1 MQTIYLDISNKG
13 VVPTVYAKQNDVG
26 RKFAVILTDSG
37 LPYIPEIGSV
47 FSVWYK
53 GASGEGNYTDIGNK
67 SAFSLNGNKVE
78 VEMIVQMLSAHG
90 DGILCLTL
98 NSPDG
103 NQISSWNIPYMCEM
117 VPGSESEKA
126 EEYYTA
132 FSKAVEE
139 LPYPDETL
147 SISGKAADSAAVGK
161 SLAKKADISYTK
173 KICNPHNLLD
183 NSDFRNPVNQ
193 RGLANYTK
201 TADTGYTVDRWIKR
215 GDTNTPLTVSD
226 GCVSL
231 TRTSDTAYTAI
242 KQELDPDRY
251 THAGKTV
258 TAVVKVQS
266 VSGSA
271 VLRITGGNASAYDSG
286 VYASVDISSAGI
298 FTVSTTFPKT
308 LQYHMCGVTVALM
321 SKGATINLEWVALYE
336 GEYTTSTI
344 PEYQPKG
351 YAAEL
356 LECMRYFIRFG
367 KTAQNNHIGYA
378 QAATANVANAVI
390 AIPVPMRIYNP
401 TVIVGGTLSL
411 RTGAVDINVTSE
423 STNSASSGPFIYM
436 TLNATGLTSG
446 GNYAV
451 RLTFGTLDLSADL

>member
-193 RGLANYTK
+193 RGQESYS
-201 TADTGYTVDRWIKR
+201 GSYFFCVDRW
-215 GDTNTPLTVSD
+215 
-226 GCVSL
+226 CVSSDAAITDSGL
-231 TRTSDTAYTAI
+231 TCSGGNFLLQRMQLKNLPIGRYTGAVCTADGTIVCGSVDFTASGSPEMIASENGIAMFLQKLTSDTV
-242 KQELDPDRY
+242 QFVLNSGDQ
-251 THAGKTV
+251 KT
-258 TAVVKVQS
+258 
-266 VSGSA
+266 
-271 VLRITGGNASAYDSG
+271 
-286 VYASVDISSAGI
+286 
-298 FTVSTTFPKT
+298 
-308 LQYHMCGVTVALM
+308 
-321 SKGATINLEWVALYE
+321 WVWAALYA
-336 GEYTTSTI
+336 GEYTAATL
-344 PEYQPKG
+344 PEYRCKG
-351 YAAEL
+351 YGAEL
-356 LECMRYFIRFG
+356 AECQRYYQVRS
-367 KTAQNNHIGYA
+367 ANN
-378 QAATANVANAVI
+378 I
-390 AIPVPMRIYNP
+390 A
-401 TVIVGGTLSL
+401 
-411 RTGAVDINVTSE
+411 AVDMRPTMRLSSPTITS
-423 STNSASSGPFIYM
+423 
-436 TLNATGLTSG
+436 ATGG
-446 GNYAV
+446 YV
-451 RLTFGTLDLSADL
+451 YSADL

>member
-13 VVPTVYAKQNDVG
+13 VVSTVYAKQNDVG

-67 SAFSLNGNKVE
+67 SAFSFNGNKVE

-193 RGLANYTK
+193 RGFSSYTGGR
-201 TADTGYTVDRWIKR
+201 AYCVDRWQMESANGASWLHNDGANKWVALYPGAFIAQPIPEKEMFLWKTMTLAFADQSGYVR
-215 GDTNTPLTVSD
+215 CMSGKIVLVTSD
-226 GCVSL
+226 GAIHSDALFEDEYFQAFIQNATGLPSL
-231 TRTSDTAYTAI
+231 YFYIVNKSSEAMGI
-242 KQELDPDRY
+242 KW
-251 THAGKTV
+251 A
-258 TAVVKVQS
+258 
-266 VSGSA
+266 
-271 VLRITGGNASAYDSG
+271 
-286 VYASVDISSAGI
+286 
-298 FTVSTTFPKT
+298 
-308 LQYHMCGVTVALM
+308 
-321 SKGATINLEWVALYE
+321 ALYE
-336 GEYTTSTI
+336 GEYTAETL
-344 PEYQPKG
+344 PPYVPKG
-351 YAAEL
+351 YVAEL
-356 LECMRYFIRFG
+356 AECMRYYQIRSTNNVAAVDMRPPMRL
-367 KTAQNNHIGYA
+367 TAPTISSVTDGYA
-378 QAATANVANAVI
+378 
-390 AIPVPMRIYNP
+390 Y
-401 TVIVGGTLSL
+401 
-411 RTGAVDINVTSE
+411 
-423 STNSASSGPFIYM
+423 
-436 TLNATGLTSG
+436 
-446 GNYAV
+446 
-451 RLTFGTLDLSADL
+451 SADL

>member
-103 NQISSWNIPYMCEM
+103 NQISSWNIPYICEM

-132 FSKAVEE
+132 FSKAVEK
-139 LPYPDETL
+139 LPYPDKTL
-147 SISGKAADSAAVGK
+147 SIEGKAADAAAVGEA
-161 SLAKKADISYTK
+161 LAKKADISYTK
-173 KICNPHNLLD
+173 KIGNPYNLLD

-193 RGLANYTK
+193 RGRTSYT
-201 TADTGYTVDRWIKR
+201 DTGYTIDRWMQWIETGGGSTTVHDGYISVAFENHGTFSQRVKKSVLDSSKTYTLTIKIHN
-215 GDTNTPLTVSD
+215 GEAIASCPAYIGYGENFDIITIIDSKNT
-226 GCVSL
+226 
-231 TRTSDTAYTAI
+231 
-242 KQELDPDRY
+242 
-251 THAGKTV
+251 TV
-258 TAVVKVQS
+258 T
-266 VSGSA
+266 
-271 VLRITGGNASAYDSG
+271 
-286 VYASVDISSAGI
+286 DI
-298 FTVSTTFPKT
+298 
-308 LQYHMCGVTVALM
+308 
-321 SKGATINLEWVALYE
+321 EWVALYE
-336 GEYTTSTI
+336 GEYTAETL

-351 YAAEL
+351 YGAEL
-356 LECMRYFIRFG
+356 LECMRYYEEMTITSGVIPAVMWNGELFHCVFG
-367 KTAQNNHIGYA
+367 IPFTARKRISSPTITFVGLQPDGTSQFVCNAGVITVTSFTVLQTTDYAIG
-378 QAATANVANAVI
+378 ATAKFSGVLSAPAFGWVD
-390 AIPVPMRIYNP
+390 
-401 TVIVGGTLSL
+401 TFKVIV
-411 RTGAVDINVTSE
+411 
-423 STNSASSGPFIYM
+423 
-436 TLNATGLTSG
+436 
-446 GNYAV
+446 
-451 RLTFGTLDLSADL
+451 SADL

>member
-139 LPYPDETL
+139 LLYPDKTL
-147 SISGKAADSAAVGK
+147 SIEGKAADAAAVGEA
-161 SLAKKADISYTK
+161 LAKKADISYTK
-173 KICNPHNLLD
+173 KICNTHNLLD
-183 NSDFRNPVNQ
+183 DSDFTNLVAQAGIGGNH
-193 RGLANYTK
+193 G
-201 TADTGYTVDRWIKR
+201 TVAYAADRWILDS
-215 GDTNTPLTVSD
+215 GTVSYSA
-226 GCVSL
+226 GVGL
-231 TRTSDTAYTAI
+231 TLNGTIQQKLEYPPTGETSAFVGMA
-242 KQELDPDRY
+242 
-251 THAGKTV
+251 
-258 TAVVKVQS
+258 
-266 VSGSA
+266 SGSA
-271 VLRITGGNASAYDSG
+271 SISYTDGAVTIKSSGGVLKWAALYSG
-286 VYASVDISSAGI
+286 VYSA
-298 FTVSTTFPKT
+298 
-308 LQYHMCGVTVALM
+308 
-321 SKGATINLEWVALYE
+321 ATM
-336 GEYTTSTI
+336 
-344 PEYQPKG
+344 PEYHPKG
-351 YAAEL
+351 YTAEL
-356 LECMRYFIRFG
+356 LECRRYYRKIDAGNYFSGVATGSNKMASFMLQHEQKMR
-367 KTAQNNHIGYA
+367 T
-378 QAATANVANAVI
+378 T
-390 AIPVPMRIYNP
+390 P
-401 TVIVGGTLSL
+401 TVTASDNFSIVVYTQTGYSTIAPNTSPYGVPAEVVCTTNTDNGMNIQATFDVSGVASENNTPIIVRT
-411 RTGAVDINVTSE
+411 RTGYLDI
-423 STNSASSGPFIYM
+423 
-436 TLNATGLTSG
+436 
-446 GNYAV
+446 
-451 RLTFGTLDLSADL
+451 SADL

>member
-13 VVPTVYAKQNDVG
+13 VVSTVYAKQNDVG

-67 SAFSLNGNKVE
+67 SAFSFNGNKVE

-147 SISGKAADSAAVGK
+147 SISGKAADSDAVGK

-183 NSDFRNPVNQ
+183 NSNFANPINQ
-193 RGLANYTK
+193 RGAARYTG
-201 TADTGYTVDRWIKR
+201 TVYTIDRWRSRAAGFTIVVGNSKISATLA
-215 GDTNTPLTVSD
+215 DSH
-226 GCVSL
+226 
-231 TRTSDTAYTAI
+231 TSDYAALMQYVPREKIKAGEKYTLACCT
-242 KQELDPDRY
+242 DS
-251 THAGKTV
+251 GKIYCFVV
-258 TAVVKVQS
+258 TAQS
-266 VSGSA
+266 ETASGTLNP
-271 VLRITGGNASAYDSG
+271 VGDNAYLELAFDGTNYRFNMNVIRG
-286 VYASVDISSAGI
+286 RAISLLWA
-298 FTVSTTFPKT
+298 
-308 LQYHMCGVTVALM
+308 
-321 SKGATINLEWVALYE
+321 ALYE
-336 GEYTTSTI
+336 GEYTLETL
-344 PEYQPKG
+344 PKYQSKG
-351 YAAEL
+351 YGAEL
-356 LECMRYFIRFG
+356 MECQRYYQIRSTNNIAAVDMRPTMRLSSPTINSVTG
-367 KTAQNNHIGYA
+367 GYA
-378 QAATANVANAVI
+378 
-390 AIPVPMRIYNP
+390 Y
-401 TVIVGGTLSL
+401 
-411 RTGAVDINVTSE
+411 
-423 STNSASSGPFIYM
+423 
-436 TLNATGLTSG
+436 
-446 GNYAV
+446 
-451 RLTFGTLDLSADL
+451 SADL

>member
-193 RGLANYTK
+193 RGYESGAGVSDYAYFLDRWKHGIAEKTNYTLSSAGLGIPSGTYIVQVNETIRSGTYTFAVK
-201 TADTGYTVDRWIKR
+201 QSDGSITILNCVVSFAADGSWKRCGTISADCMALHVDTENGHVVYIIQSYKDVVVEWAAFYEGSYTADTLPPYV
-215 GDTNTPLTVSD
+215 
-226 GCVSL
+226 
-231 TRTSDTAYTAI
+231 
-242 KQELDPDRY
+242 
-251 THAGKTV
+251 
-258 TAVVKVQS
+258 
-266 VSGSA
+266 
-271 VLRITGGNASAYDSG
+271 
-286 VYASVDISSAGI
+286 
-298 FTVSTTFPKT
+298 
-308 LQYHMCGVTVALM
+308 
-321 SKGATINLEWVALYE
+321 
-336 GEYTTSTI
+336 
-344 PEYQPKG
+344 PKG
-351 YAAEL
+351 YGAEL
-356 LECMRYFIRFG
+356 LECQRYFV
-367 KTAQNNHIGYA
+367 HIGSDSAYCIVGTGTA
-378 QAATANVANAVI
+378 YNSSTCGVLVPLPVEMRTVPVVPITGQLILRNKAGNEVACSEVALDIIGVATAYLKCI
-390 AIPVPMRIYNP
+390 A
-401 TVIVGGTLSL
+401 S
-411 RTGAVDINVTSE
+411 
-423 STNSASSGPFIYM
+423 
-436 TLNATGLTSG
+436 GLTLGASYDAFLSP
-446 GNYAV
+446 GNY
-451 RLTFGTLDLSADL
+451 LSFSANL

>member
-132 FSKAVEE
+132 FSKALEE
-139 LPYPDETL
+139 LSYPDETL

-173 KICNPHNLLD
+173 KIGNPHNLLD
-183 NSDFRNPVNQ
+183 NSDFTNLVAQAGIGGNH
-193 RGLANYTK
+193 GTIAY
-201 TADTGYTVDRWIKR
+201 AADRWILDS
-215 GDTNTPLTVSD
+215 GTVS
-226 GCVSL
+226 
-231 TRTSDTAYTAI
+231 Y
-242 KQELDPDRY
+242 
-251 THAGKTV
+251 
-258 TAVVKVQS
+258 
-266 VSGSA
+266 
-271 VLRITGGNASAYDSG
+271 
-286 VYASVDISSAGI
+286 SAGVGLTLNGTI
-298 FTVSTTFPKT
+298 RQKLEFPPT
-308 LQYHMCGVTVALM
+308 GETSAFVGMASGEASISFADGAVTITSSGGVLKWA
-321 SKGATINLEWVALYE
+321 ALYE
-336 GEYTTSTI
+336 GSYTAETM

-351 YAAEL
+351 YGAEL
-356 LECMRYFIRFG
+356 AECQRYFFPFNMTLGGILTEG
-367 KTAQNNHIGYA
+367 KTVLRVTIPSPITMRITPTISEADASGIRHIGGTSVNPTIASVTVNSY
-378 QAATANVANAVI
+378 NNCNAVFYIVKELTALTNNTPI
-390 AIPVPMRIYNP
+390 AGY
-401 TVIVGGTLSL
+401 
-411 RTGAVDINVTSE
+411 
-423 STNSASSGPFIYM
+423 FK
-436 TLNATGLTSG
+436 
-446 GNYAV
+446 GN
-451 RLTFGTLDLSADL
+451 LSADL